1 MAAVLAILLVFVQS
15 LMSNQ
20 KITFKVKYLS
30 NNSFSCTWI
39 LLPLD
44 IAWKFLVPQHTH
56 STVNDPNPVW
66 FHLTPLTA
74 TFGK

>member
-30 NNSFSCTWI
+30 NNIFSCTWI

-74 TFGK
+74 IFGK